1 MTVSIRKATYTY
13 GCILERQ
20 AYTVSVPSDVY
31 VREADYA
38 GISSGREANKFAETN
53 LTAVKSDLVDAPYIE
68 EFPLILECKLIR
80 TVELGLHTQ
89 FIGEILD
96 VKADEEVLSG
106 GSYPLMAKV
115 KPILYGTGDR
125 KYFGI
130 GSLLGDAFS
139 IGNTI

>member
-1 MTVSIRKATYTY
+1 M
-13 GCILERQ
+13 
-20 AYTVSVPSDVY
+20 SVPSDVY